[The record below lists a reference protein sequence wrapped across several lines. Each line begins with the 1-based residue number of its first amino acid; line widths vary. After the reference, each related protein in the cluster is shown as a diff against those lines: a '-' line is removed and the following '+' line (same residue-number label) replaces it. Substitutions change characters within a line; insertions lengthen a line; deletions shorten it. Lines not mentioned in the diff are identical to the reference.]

1 MSSSADDLTEV
12 SRTLAR
18 KAKSDATAAREFVGN
33 SDITDEII
41 GFHAQQAIEKWLKA
55 IIAGR
60 GETFERTH
68 DLRRLIRVAAH
79 DLENAPFDVDAV
91 VALTQYS
98 APLRYEDLL
107 DAEPLD
113 REATVGLVDE
123 VGQWAETVIKT
134 TAESN
139 AEKTNGDD
147 EESAS

>member
-1 MSSSADDLTEV
+1 MEV

-18 KAKSDATAAREFVGN
+18 KAIGDATAAREFAGN

-60 GETFERTH
+60 GESFEHTH
-68 DLRRLIRVAAH
+68 DLRRLVRVAAL

-91 VALTQYS
+91 IALTQYA

-113 REATVGLVDE
+113 REATIDLLEE
-123 VGQWAETVIKT
+123 VGQWAEDAIKGE
-134 TAESN
+134 A
-139 AEKTNGDD
+139 A
-147 EESAS
+147 

>member
-18 KAKSDATAAREFVGN
+18 KAKGDATAAREFAGN
-33 SDITDEII
+33 PEITDEII

-60 GETFERTH
+60 GESFEHTH
-68 DLRRLIRVAAH
+68 DLRRLVRVAAH
-79 DLENAPFDVDAV
+79 DLGNAPFDVNAV
-91 VALTQYS
+91 IALTQYS

-113 REATVGLVDE
+113 REATISLVDD
-123 VGQWAETVIKT
+123 VRKWAEDT
-134 TAESN
+134 TKDAEESN
-139 AEKTNGDD
+139 AEDANDD
-147 EESAS
+147 GV